1 MSPASEITQAS
12 TPSRSTA
19 DSIRPYEAEFAPVL
33 RDFSERHSKMR
44 LKVEFLANNVFYPPL
59 AGDPKPKRSYGVNKL
74 KLLVDKNVFYASK
87 WPDIKVP
94 HSRTDVGS
102 RMQAQLKQKVISAAH
117 AQNLSALNQIK
128 MNYDATVMSRA
139 FHLTEFDLK
148 DRSIRMRRLDPRFC
162 FYAFSNENDN
172 EVSAFWYA
180 VPYTKEAIKDQWNIE
195 PKQSSFSL
203 GQLLNPDG
211 SNNPIDGKDRYWVVF
226 RWDATKKCVWVG
238 DQWLEEPHNHLMDC
252 MPVDTVAPFEDLAQ
266 DRKGGFFMDPLE
278 EPQAEYNETLRRKSN
293 IIRKLGNPPIVGKG
307 IRGKQFDEVKRAMR
321 GDGGFVG
328 VGTNG
333 GLEFLQ
339 LHETAMHDAHLAQ
352 IWQDMRDMA
361 HFPTIA
367 FGQPAG
373 ANVSGNAAH
382 MYFQPTVLAIAAQ
395 WTRWRPFYESINAKI
410 LKLYKQFGKPGEQF
424 EVYGYDD
431 TGTFGVQEGASDP
444 ETEQPEMTP
453 GYGGQGAFALSFTPE
468 ELGDETY
475 SVVIPPSVTPQDEM
489 AIKDFAMAAANSGFL
504 PLVRAY
510 ELMGE
515 TDPEDLVELLAQQ
528 KQDPRLHPELMSQA
542 ANLLNAGAGGQPG
555 PAGASAPQPNEPVTP
570 DLATSLPGPP
580 PGNPGGR
587 PVGA

>member
-1 MSPASEITQAS
+1 MLTDYTIEQL
-12 TPSRSTA
+12 
-19 DSIRPYEAEFAPVL
+19 DKEFAPVL

-44 LKVEFLANNVFYPPL
+44 QKVSFVNHNVFYPPL

-87 WPDIKVP
+87 FPDIKVP
-94 HSRTDVGS
+94 HSRTDIGS
-102 RMQAQLKQKVISAAH
+102 RMQAQLKQKVITAAH
-117 AQNLSALNQIK
+117 ASCLSSLKQIK

-148 DRSIRMRRLDPRFC
+148 RRKVRMRRLDPRFC

-172 EVSAFWYA
+172 EISAFWYA
-180 VPYTKEAIKDQWNIE
+180 VPYTKEAIKDQWGIE

-203 GQLLNPDG
+203 GQLVNPDG
-211 SNNPIDGKDRYWVVF
+211 SNNPIDGKDRFWVIF
-226 RWDATKKCVWVG
+226 RWDAKVKTVWVG
-238 DQWLEEPHNHLMDC
+238 DQFLEEPHNHLMDC
-252 MPVDTVAPFEDLAQ
+252 MPVDTVAPFEDLEQ
-266 DRKGGFFMDPLE
+266 DRKGGFFTDQLE

-293 IIRKLGNPPIVGKG
+293 IIRKLGNPPIIGKG
-307 IRGKQFDEVKRAMR
+307 IRGKQFDEVKKAMR

-328 VGTNG
+328 VAQNG
-333 GLEFLQ
+333 GLDFLQ
-339 LHETAMHDAHLAQ
+339 LKEVTMHSEHLAA
-352 IWQDMRDMA
+352 IWQDMRDKA

-395 WTRWRPFYESINAKI
+395 WTHWKPFYESINAKI
-410 LKLYKQFGKPGEQF
+410 LKLYQAFGLPDEQF
-424 EVYGYDD
+424 EVFGYDS
-431 TGTFGVQEGASDP
+431 TGAFEMQTGSDP
-444 ETEQPEMTP
+444 ETEQPTVQP
-453 GYGGQGAFALSFTPE
+453 GYGGQGAFALTFTPAQ
-468 ELGDETY
+468 LGEETY

-504 PLVRAY
+504 PFVRAY

-528 KQDPRLHPELMSQA
+528 KQDPRLHPEIMQQA
-542 ANLLNAGAGGQPG
+542 ASLLGAAGGPV
-555 PAGASAPQPNEPVTP
+555 GAEAPQPNEPASP
-570 DLATSLPGPP
+570 ALATSMPGPP